1 MLQFDR
7 HSCELIYFDGNIN
20 VHMNRVKNDNRRDEK
35 NQRNI
40 HAVRMTLL
48 CHLSLCN
55 NESLKL

>member
-48 CHLSLCN
+48 CHLS
-55 NESLKL
+55 